1 MPTDTFIIHIPPN
14 PNSRPSE
21 KESRM
26 VDDCLEIRRIVFIV
40 GQGVPRDIEQD
51 EREFACGHLLLLEKS
66 SPVGTLR
73 YRRTKEGVKLER
85 IAVLPEYHGKGYGRR
100 LVEAAIRHIRS
111 QDETARIYLHAQLTS
126 EGFYRKLGFVD
137 DGEPVF
143 KEAGIAHRTMVL
155 PSSVEKA

>member
-1 MPTDTFIIHIPPN
+1 MSIFIIPPSS
-14 PNSRPSE
+14 NSAPS
-21 KESRM
+21 KEEIKM

-40 GQGVPRDIEQD
+40 GQGVPRDIERD
-51 EREFACGHLLLLEKS
+51 GREFSCGHLLLLEKS

-73 YRRTKEGVKLER
+73 YRRMEEGVKLER
-85 IAVLPEYHGKGYGRR
+85 IAVLPEYHCKGYGRR
-100 LVEAAIRHIRS
+100 LVEAAIQYVRS
-111 QDETARIYLHAQLTS
+111 QDETARIYLHAQVAS